1 MSMDL
6 SSARVLITGATGG
19 IGHAIARAFHERGA
33 ELVLTG
39 RRTDVLDDLAAE
51 IGGKTIAADLADPE
65 SLAELTTQAT
75 GIDVLVANAAL
86 PGDGALDTF
95 TETEIDRSLDVNL
108 RAPIVLS
115 QWAAEQMVPRGRG
128 HIVLIGSLAG
138 RAATPRMS
146 MYNASKFGLRGFAL
160 AYREELRGTGVGVSL
175 IAPGFVSEAG
185 MFADSGN
192 ELPPGMRAVSPGDVA
207 KAVVRSIDK
216 DLGEVSVAPPELKAM
231 SMLAV
236 AAPRLSAAMQR
247 RLGLYDSFDVI
258 GGKEKR

>member
-1 MSMDL
+1 
-6 SSARVLITGATGG
+6 V
-19 IGHAIARAFHERGA
+19 
-33 ELVLTG
+33 
-39 RRTDVLDDLAAE
+39 
-51 IGGKTIAADLADPE
+51 GGKAIAADLSDPE
-65 SLAELTTQAT
+65 SVARLMAEAG

-95 TETEIDRSLDVNL
+95 TEAEIDRSLDVNL

-128 HIVLIGSLAG
+128 PIVLIGSLAG
-138 RAATPRMS
+138 RAASPRMS
-146 MYNASKFGLRGFAL
+146 MYNAAKFGLRGFAL

-175 IAPGFVSEAG
+175 VAPGFVDEAG

-207 KAVVRSIDK
+207 KAVLRSIDK
-216 DLGEVSVAPPELKAM
+216 DRGEVAVAPPELKAM

-247 RLGLYDSFDVI
+247 RLGLNDSFDSV

>member
-1 MSMDL
+1 MTVNL
-6 SSARVLITGATGG
+6 AGARVLITGATGG
-19 IGHAIARAFHERGA
+19 IGHAIVRAFHERGA

-39 RRTDVLDDLAAE
+39 RRTEVLDDLIAE
-51 IGGKTIAADLADPE
+51 VGGKAIAADLADAE
-65 SLAELTTQAT
+65 SVSELMTEAG

-86 PGDGALDTF
+86 PGDGALNSF
-95 TETEIDRSLDVNL
+95 TEAEIDRSLDVNL

-138 RAATPRMS
+138 RAASPRLS

-175 IAPGFVSEAG
+175 IAPGFVDEAG

-192 ELPPGMRAVSPGDVA
+192 ELPPGMRAVSPADVA
-207 KAVVRSIDK
+207 KAVLRSIDK

-247 RLGLYDSFDVI
+247 RLGLNDSFDTI

>member
-1 MSMDL
+1 M
-6 SSARVLITGATGG
+6 
-19 IGHAIARAFHERGA
+19 
-33 ELVLTG
+33 
-39 RRTDVLDDLAAE
+39 
-51 IGGKTIAADLADPE
+51 
-65 SLAELTTQAT
+65 
-75 GIDVLVANAAL
+75 LVANAAL

-95 TETEIDRSLDVNL
+95 TETEIDRSLAVNL

-160 AYREELRGTGVGVSL
+160 AFREELRGTGVNVSL
-175 IAPGFVSEAG
+175 VAPGFVNEAG

-192 ELPPGMRAVSPGDVA
+192 ELPPGMRAVSPDDVA
-207 KAVVRSIDK
+207 KAVLRSIDK

-247 RLGLYDSFDVI
+247 RLGLYDSFEEV
-258 GGKEKR
+258 GGKDKR

>member
-1 MSMDL
+1 MPL
-6 SSARVLITGATGG
+6 NLAGARVLITGATGG
-19 IGHAIARAFHERGA
+19 IGHAIVRAFHARGA
-33 ELVLTG
+33 ELLLTG
-39 RRTDVLDDLAAE
+39 RRTEVLDDLIAE
-51 IGGKTIAADLADPE
+51 VGGKAIEADLADAE
-65 SLAELTTQAT
+65 SVSELMEQAG

-86 PGDGALDTF
+86 PGDGALGTF
-95 TETEIDRSLDVNL
+95 TETQIDRALDVNL

-115 QWAAEQMVPRGRG
+115 RWAAEQMVPRGRG
-128 HIVLIGSLAG
+128 HIILIGSLAG
-138 RAATPRMS
+138 RAASPRMS

-192 ELPPGMRAVSPGDVA
+192 ELPPGMRAVSPDDVA
-207 KAVVRSIDK
+207 NAVLRSIDK

-236 AAPRLSAAMQR
+236 AAPRVSAAMQR
-247 RLGLYDSFDVI
+247 KLGLYDAFDDV
-258 GGKEKR
+258 GGGEKR

>member
-1 MSMDL
+1 MPVDL
-6 SSARVLITGATGG
+6 AGARVLITGATGG
-19 IGHAIARAFHERGA
+19 IGGAIVRAFHERGA
-33 ELVLTG
+33 ELILTG
-39 RRTDVLDDLAAE
+39 RRTDVLDDLIAE
-51 IGGKTIAADLADPE
+51 VGGKAIAADLADAE
-65 SLAELTTQAT
+65 SVSQLMTEAG

-86 PGDGALDTF
+86 PGDGALASF
-95 TETEIDRSLDVNL
+95 SETEIDRALDVNL

-128 HIVLIGSLAG
+128 QIVLIGSLAG
-138 RAATPRMS
+138 RAASPRMS

-175 IAPGFVSEAG
+175 IAPGFVDEAG

-192 ELPPGMRAVSPGDVA
+192 ELPPGMRAVSPDDVA
-207 KAVVRSIDK
+207 KAVLRSIDK

-247 RLGLYDSFDVI
+247 KLGLNDFDAI
-258 GGKEKR
+258 GGTTKR

>member
-1 MSMDL
+1 MPLDL
-6 SSARVLITGATGG
+6 AQARVLITGATGG
-19 IGHAIARAFHERGA
+19 IGGAIVRAFHERGA
-33 ELVLTG
+33 ELILTG
-39 RRTDVLDDLAAE
+39 RRTDVLDDLIAE
-51 IGGKTIAADLADPE
+51 VGGKAIAADLADADSVSKLME
-65 SLAELTTQAT
+65 QAG

-95 TETEIDRSLDVNL
+95 TENQIDRALDINL

-115 QWAAEQMVPRGRG
+115 QWAAEQMVPRKRG

-138 RAATPRMS
+138 RAASPRMS

-175 IAPGFVSEAG
+175 IAPGFVSDVG

-192 ELPPGMRAVSPGDVA
+192 ELPAGMRAVSPDDVA
-207 KAVVRSIDK
+207 KAVLRSIDK
-216 DLGEVSVAPPELKAM
+216 DQGEVSVAPPELKAM

-236 AAPRLSAAMQR
+236 AAPRISAAMQR
-247 RLGLYDSFDVI
+247 RLGLNDAFDEV
-258 GGKEKR
+258 GGSEKR

>member
-1 MSMDL
+1 MPINL
-6 SSARVLITGATGG
+6 SGARVLITGATGG
-19 IGHAIARAFHERGA
+19 IGGAIARAFHERGA

-51 IGGKTIAADLADPE
+51 IGGKTITADLADAN
-65 SLAELTTQAT
+65 SVAELMTEAS

-86 PGDGALDTF
+86 PADGGLDTF
-95 TETEIDRSLDVNL
+95 TETEIDRSLDINL

-115 QWAAEQMVPRGRG
+115 KWAAEQMVPRGRG
-128 HIVLIGSLAG
+128 HLVLIGSLAG
-138 RAATPRMS
+138 RAASPRMS

-175 IAPGFVSEAG
+175 IAPGFVNEAG

-207 KAVVRSIDK
+207 KAVLRSIDK

-236 AAPRLSAAMQR
+236 AAPRLSAAVQR
-247 RLGLYDSFDVI
+247 RLGLNDAFDSV
-258 GGKEKR
+258 GGKDKR

>member
-1 MSMDL
+1 MTVNL
-6 SSARVLITGATGG
+6 AGARVLITGATGG
-19 IGHAIARAFHERGA
+19 IGHAIVRAFHERGA
-33 ELVLTG
+33 ELILTG
-39 RRTDVLDDLAAE
+39 RRTEVLDDLIAE
-51 IGGKTIAADLADPE
+51 VGGKAIAADLADAQ
-65 SLAELTTQAT
+65 SVSQLMTDAG

-86 PGDGALDTF
+86 PGDGPLDSF

-175 IAPGFVSEAG
+175 IAPGFVDEAG

-207 KAVVRSIDK
+207 KAVVRSIEK

-231 SMLAV
+231 SMFAV

-247 RLGLYDSFDVI
+247 RLGLNDAFDAV
-258 GGKEKR
+258 GGKDKR